1 MSDSDVAPGGEA
13 ECGTEAQLYIERVRS
28 DGARER
34 QSHQFTRY
42 GTEPLPLG
50 EYRLPSPV
58 AVETSPSPC
67 PSPGEVTGLLS
78 LPWEIL
84 ARITSF
90 LPARCVLTVLPQVCR
105 ALAGLSSDQLAW
117 RLRAQRLT
125 GPRAAFP
132 VIPHEGFDWP
142 VACLEM
148 EELLSHWSGAS
159 DGAGEGRDR
168 VQGDRGGG
176 RNGTVQGAGHG
187 QVDLVR
193 EGQGG
198 AEREGDAA
206 GQGGAREGDAAGQGG
221 AEREGD
227 AAGQGGAE
235 REGDAA
241 GQGGAEREG
250 NAEGQ
255 GGAMREGDAD
265 GQGGAEREGDA
276 AGQGGAE
283 REGDAAGQ
291 GGAERVGDAAGQGGA
306 EREGDAAGQRGAERE
321 GDAEGQ
327 GGAMREGDADGQGG
341 AEREGDADGPVGAE
355 REGDADGQEGAERD
369 IELEDPQPFPAT
381 VQHFSLNSV
390 HFASVDAVQLLGGEG
405 ALCASGGRD
414 RNVNLWDLRRLGEGD
429 TGAAL
434 LCTLGQQRSG
444 THRGW
449 VWCLSTRGTQLCSG
463 SFDSTVRLWDLGAS
477 GAAMGEIRGRAAVLC
492 LSCQPDVLVAGSYD
506 KKVTIYDPR
515 AANPQVKSLRLHG
528 NAVLCL
534 AADDQYIL
542 SGSEDRTL
550 AVFDRRAGRLLQK
563 IQLNSYLLSLCYGG
577 REIWG
582 GDNQGLLHTF
592 TLQGGSFLHVSQFDV
607 GHRSLVTGVHNS
619 PGALYTCSSDNT
631 IKVHIPC
638 APPRTLCTL
647 RHRDVF
653 NGLSV
658 EGGVLTAASG
668 DMSVEVWR
676 IKT

>member
-1 MSDSDVAPGGEA
+1 MSDSDVAPGGEV
-13 ECGTEAQLYIERVRS
+13 ECGTEAQLYIQRVRS

-34 QSHQFTRY
+34 QSLQFTRY

-159 DGAGEGRDR
+159 DGAGGGRDR

-198 AEREGDAA
+198 AEREGDVA
-206 GQGGAREGDAAGQGG
+206 GQGGAEREGDAAGQGG

-241 GQGGAEREG
+241 GQGGA
-250 NAEGQ
+250 
-255 GGAMREGDAD
+255 M
-265 GQGGAEREGDA
+265 REGDA

-291 GGAERVGDAAGQGGA
+291 GGAER
-306 EREGDAAGQRGAERE
+306 
-321 GDAEGQ
+321 
-327 GGAMREGDADGQGG
+327 EGDADGQGG
-341 AEREGDADGPVGAE
+341 AEREGDADRP
-355 REGDADGQEGAERD
+355 EGFERD

-577 REIWG
+577 QEIWG

-631 IKVHIPC
+631 VKVHIPC